1 MPDMSETQQNLRDP
15 RDLQLTVLGL
25 GEAGAIFAAGIAAAS
40 GGVRG
45 FDPADVGDPPGVDRC
60 ATAAEAVTGAG
71 VVIAL
76 THAGQAMTAAQS
88 AVGHLRPGSYYADFA
103 TGDPGLKRDI
113 AALAHSHGVRFI
125 DGAIMNPVPLA
136 GIATPVDV
144 CGDDPDEFVALLTPL
159 GLRLQA
165 VGAEP
170 GVAATRKLLRS
181 VLVKG
186 LSALMIESMRAAEAA
201 GQADWFSGYLSQVL
215 CGIDQELLTR
225 LVAGNLRHSERRIH
239 EMEAAS
245 ARCCA
250 SSASRR

>member
-88 AVGHLRPGSYYADFA
+88 AVGHLRPGSYYPDFA
-103 TGDPGLKRDI
+103 TGDPLC
-113 AALAHSHGVRFI
+113 AAKA
-125 DGAIMNPVPLA
+125 A
-136 GIATPVDV
+136 GNASDAEINR
-144 CGDDPDEFVALLTPL
+144 LT
-159 GLRLQA
+159 A
-165 VGAEP
+165 VGEQMTRTSRTAGTCSP
-170 GVAATRKLLRS
+170 G
-181 VLVKG
+181 
-186 LSALMIESMRAAEAA
+186 
-201 GQADWFSGYLSQVL
+201 
-215 CGIDQELLTR
+215 
-225 LVAGNLRHSERRIH
+225 
-239 EMEAAS
+239 S
-245 ARCCA
+245 AR
-250 SSASRR
+250 SRWSAA